1 VVAAVTELEL
11 EEGDAGALV
20 DFWEQVC
27 YFTVI
32 VINI

>member
-1 VVAAVTELEL
+1 MEPKL
-11 EEGDAGALV
+11 EEDDAGRLV